1 MSKSNAKASKI
12 EQSTIKEV
20 NQNFVIRYKFDGDK
34 KTSLIGAG
42 KYAVLLENSKD
53 PVEMAIRHFERA
65 LNSAEVKTIIRL
77 RGGLTV
83 NFCAK

>member
-1 MSKSNAKASKI
+1 MKSNNNKI
-12 EQSTIKEV
+12 EQSKIKEV

-65 LNSAEVKTIIRL
+65 LNSSEAKTIIRL